1 MIDYNEFCQK
11 DITLRDYQQLAKEEI
26 FNKWN
31 CVDNI
36 LYQMP
41 TGTGKTRLFTSI
53 IRDINVWGLRHNI
66 NYRILIIAHRSELIE
81 QSSRSLDKYRIKHGV
96 LAGTMKDKRDLTRAI
111 QVASIQTITH
121 PSNRCLIEDLQFDF
135 IIIDEAHHA
144 VANSYQKLWKFCPN
158 SKKLGV
164 TATPWRMNNS
174 GFAQI
179 FDAYIP
185 SMSIKEF
192 IQKGWLSAYQYY
204 SIPSDSEIIES
215 IESIREFDIEGDYK
229 SSVLTQVFDT
239 SKIRAQLYNSYA
251 KNALGKKGII
261 YSISREHSEHICSQ
275 YRSHNIAIENIDS
288 ETPAK
293 TRENIIKAFRNGEI
307 DIIVNVDIFSEGFD
321 CPDIEFIQLARP
333 TKSLVKYIQ
342 QVGRGLRKNGNKRCV
357 VLDNV
362 GMYSRFGLP
371 DEDRDWESFFY
382 GNNKD
387 TSAQVT
393 HTRENLDINNY
404 VEKDMSEGNENMMLI
419 QDVKTTIPTSDSF
432 TISSIMEDDNTMSA
446 SSLKTEAPTN
456 ATQSSSDKAINHF
469 HFSILSK
476 PFNSAKYAIEETEEG
491 FYIVNLRNKN
501 RMFLTKT
508 KTFPG
513 GVIIVK
519 KDLAQNSF
527 SIIKALTSSTLN
539 SSSSRIIGTLKKEGL
554 LMRFSAL
561 DRSTKN
567 ITIKV

>member
-1 MIDYNEFCQK
+1 
-11 DITLRDYQQLAKEEI
+11 RDYQQLAKEKI
-26 FNKWN
+26 FGKWN

-66 NYRILIIAHRSELIE
+66 SFRILIIAHRSELIE
-81 QSSRSLDKYRIKHGV
+81 QSSRSLDKYHIKHGV
-96 LAGTMKDKRDLTRAI
+96 LAGTMKDKRDLTQAI

-174 GFAQI
+174 GFTQI

-185 SMSIKEF
+185 SMTIKEF
-192 IQKGWLSAYQYY
+192 IQKGWLAAYRYY
-204 SIPSDSEIIES
+204 SIPSNSDIIKS
-215 IESIREFDIEGDYK
+215 IESIRDFDIEGDYK
-229 SSVLTQVFDT
+229 SSALTQVFDT
-239 SKIRAQLYNSYA
+239 SKIRAELYNSYA

-275 YRSHNIAIENIDS
+275 YRSHNITIENIDS

-293 TRENIIKAFRNGEI
+293 TRERIINAFKSGEI

-342 QVGRGLRKNGNKRCV
+342 QVGRGLRKNGNKRCII
-357 VLDNV
+357 LDNV

-382 GNNKD
+382 GDKTEYN
-387 TSAQVT
+387 
-393 HTRENLDINNY
+393 
-404 VEKDMSEGNENMMLI
+404 VERPRSYNVKSLNECKYQDLSEGNEEMILI
-419 QDVKTTIPTSDSF
+419 QDLDNLQIPDLKDSTQYVPNEPIDF
-432 TISSIMEDDNTMSA
+432 PQDD
-446 SSLKTEAPTN
+446 KE
-456 ATQSSSDKAINHF
+456 F
-469 HFSILSK
+469 HFVITSK
-476 PFNSAKYAIEETEEG
+476 RFNSGKYIIEENEEG
-491 FYIVNLRNKN
+491 FFIVNTRTQNRMLLLKMKTMPGGIIVVSKERNKKL
-501 RMFLTKT
+501 FT
-508 KTFPG
+508 
-513 GVIIVK
+513 
-519 KDLAQNSF
+519 
-527 SIIKALTSSTLN
+527 IIKTL
-539 SSSSRIIGTLKKEGL
+539 SKTTLYTAVSQIVGTLQIDGL
-554 LMRFSAL
+554 LLRFTSF
-561 DRSTKN
+561 DKSKTN
-567 ITIKV
+567 VTVTV

>member
-26 FNKWN
+26 FSRWN

-53 IRDINVWGLRHNI
+53 IRDISIWGLRHNI

-96 LAGTMKDKRDLTRAI
+96 LAGTMKDKRDLTQAI

-121 PSNRCLIEDLQFDF
+121 PANQCMIDDLKFDF

-144 VANSYQKLWKFCPN
+144 VANSYQKLWEYCPDA
-158 SKKLGV
+158 KKLGV

-185 SMSIKEF
+185 SMSIKNF
-192 IQKGWLSAYQYY
+192 IQKGWLATYQYY
-204 SIPSDSEIIES
+204 SIPTSSELVKS

-229 SSVLTQVFDT
+229 NSALVEVCDT
-239 SKIRAQLYNSYA
+239 SKIRAQLYDSYE
-251 KNALGKKGII
+251 KNVLGKKGII
-261 YSISREHSEHICSQ
+261 YSISREHSEHICLQ
-275 YRSHNIAIENIDS
+275 YRSRGVAIENIDS
-288 ETPAK
+288 KTPAK
-293 TRENIIKAFRNGEI
+293 VREKVIQAFRNGEI

-342 QVGRGLRKNGNKRCV
+342 QVGRGLRKNGDKKCII
-357 VLDNV
+357 LDNV

-371 DEDRDWESFFY
+371 DEERDWESFFY
-382 GNNKD
+382 GEEKETTSTKGYSRNNG
-387 TSAQVT
+387 SL
-393 HTRENLDINNY
+393 REY
-404 VEKDMSEGNENMMLI
+404 VETDLSEGNEEMILI
-419 QDVKTTIPTSDSF
+419 QDLEMPKVVEEVVEETSTVIPVIPTED
-432 TISSIMEDDNTMSA
+432 ISTHKPDIIS
-446 SSLKTEAPTN
+446 
-456 ATQSSSDKAINHF
+456 
-469 HFSILSK
+469 HFSIKSK
-476 PFNSAKYAIEETEEG
+476 PFNSGKYFIEENENG
-491 FYIVNLRNKN
+491 FFIVNARNQN
-501 RMFLTKT
+501 RMPLTTMKT
-508 KTFPG
+508 MRG
-513 GVIIVK
+513 GIIIVK
-519 KDLAQNSF
+519 KEPSRKSF
-527 SIIKALTSSTLN
+527 TIIKTLSATTIN
-539 SSSSRIIGTLKKEGL
+539 SSMSRIVGTINKEGL
-554 LMRFSAL
+554 LLKFTSFDKAKINE
-561 DRSTKN
+561 T
-567 ITIKV
+567 ITI

>member
-11 DITLRDYQQLAKEEI
+11 DITLRDYQQLAKEKI
-26 FNKWN
+26 FSKWN

-81 QSSRSLDKYRIKHGV
+81 QSSRSLDKYHIKHGV
-96 LAGTMKDKRDLTRAI
+96 LAGTMKDKRDLTQAI
-111 QVASIQTITH
+111 QVASIQTIIH
-121 PSNRCLIEDLQFDF
+121 PSNRCLIEGLQFDF

-174 GFAQI
+174 GFAQL

-192 IQKGWLSAYQYY
+192 IQKGWLAAYQYY
-204 SIPSDSEIIES
+204 SIPSDSEIIKS
-215 IESIREFDIEGDYK
+215 IESIRDFDIEGDYK

-288 ETPAK
+288 ETPAN
-293 TRENIIKAFRNGEI
+293 TRENIIKAFKNGEI

-357 VLDNV
+357 ILDNV

-371 DEDRDWESFFY
+371 DEERDWESFFY
-382 GNNKD
+382 GNKIEHSIERIDSRNN
-387 TSAQVT
+387 
-393 HTRENLDINNY
+393 RNLKEYQNTDL
-404 VEKDMSEGNENMMLI
+404 SEGNEEMILI
-419 QDVKTTIPTSDSF
+419 QNLNSLQTPELKDFTQTVPEETTYIPPKDEKYHFIITSKRFYSGRY
-432 TISSIMEDDNTMSA
+432 I
-446 SSLKTEAPTN
+446 
-456 ATQSSSDKAINHF
+456 
-469 HFSILSK
+469 
-476 PFNSAKYAIEETEEG
+476 IEENEEG
-491 FYIVNLRNKN
+491 FFIVNTRTLNK
-501 RMFLTKT
+501 MLLIKMKT
-508 KTFPG
+508 MHG
-513 GVIIVK
+513 GVIIVSKEPNK
-519 KDLAQNSF
+519 KSF
-527 SIIKALTSSTLN
+527 TVIKTLSISTLHN
-539 SSSSRIIGTLKKEGL
+539 AVSQIVGTLHKDGL
-554 LMRFSAL
+554 LLRFTSF
-561 DRSTKN
+561 DKSQINVTV
-567 ITIKV
+567 TV

>member
-26 FNKWN
+26 FSKWN
-31 CVDNI
+31 RVDNI

-53 IRDINVWGLRHNI
+53 IRDISIWGLRHNI

-96 LAGTMKDKRDLTRAI
+96 LAGTMKDKRDLTQAI

-121 PSNRCLIEDLQFDF
+121 PANQCLIDDLKFDF

-144 VANSYQKLWKFCPN
+144 VANSYQKLWEYCPDA
-158 SKKLGV
+158 KKLGV

-185 SMSIKEF
+185 SMSIKDF
-192 IQKGWLSAYQYY
+192 IQKGWLATYQYY
-204 SIPSDSEIIES
+204 SIPTSSELVKS

-229 SSVLTQVFDT
+229 NSALVEVCDT
-239 SKIRAQLYNSYA
+239 SRIRAQLYDSYE
-251 KNALGKKGII
+251 KNVLGKKGII
-261 YSISREHSEHICSQ
+261 YSISREHSEHICLQ
-275 YRSHNIAIENIDS
+275 YRSRGVAIENIDS
-288 ETPAK
+288 KTPAK
-293 TRENIIKAFRNGEI
+293 VREKVIQAFRNGEI

-342 QVGRGLRKNGNKRCV
+342 QVGRGLRKNGDKKCII
-357 VLDNV
+357 LDNV

-371 DEDRDWESFFY
+371 DEERDWESFFY
-382 GNNKD
+382 GEEIETTSTKGYSRNNG
-387 TSAQVT
+387 SL
-393 HTRENLDINNY
+393 REY
-404 VEKDMSEGNENMMLI
+404 VETDLSEGNEEMILI
-419 QDVKTTIPTSDSF
+419 QDLEMPKVVEEVVEETSTVIPVIPTED
-432 TISSIMEDDNTMSA
+432 ISTHTTDN
-446 SSLKTEAPTN
+446 
-456 ATQSSSDKAINHF
+456 IY
-469 HFSILSK
+469 HFSIKSK
-476 PFNSAKYAIEETEEG
+476 TFNSGKYFIEENENG
-491 FYIVNLRNKN
+491 FFIVNARNQNK
-501 RMFLTKT
+501 MLLTMMKT
-508 KTFPG
+508 MRG

-519 KDLAQNSF
+519 KEPASKSF
-527 SIIKALTSSTLN
+527 TIIKTLSTKTLHSSMSYIVGVL
-539 SSSSRIIGTLKKEGL
+539 RKEGL
-554 LMRFSAL
+554 LLKFTSF
-561 DRSTKN
+561 DKKKINETV
-567 ITIKV
+567 TI

>member
-11 DITLRDYQQLAKEEI
+11 DITLRDYQQLAKEKI
-26 FNKWN
+26 FSKWN

-81 QSSRSLDKYRIKHGV
+81 QSSRSLDKYHIKHGV
-96 LAGTMKDKRDLTRAI
+96 LAGTMKDKRDLTQAI
-111 QVASIQTITH
+111 QVASIQTIIH
-121 PSNRCLIEDLQFDF
+121 PSNRCLIEGLQFDF

-185 SMSIKEF
+185 SMSIKKF
-192 IQKGWLSAYQYY
+192 IQKGWLAAYQYY
-204 SIPSDSEIIES
+204 SIPSDSEIIKS
-215 IESIREFDIEGDYK
+215 IESIRDFDIEGDYK

-293 TRENIIKAFRNGEI
+293 TRENIIKAFKNGEI

-357 VLDNV
+357 ILDNV

-371 DEDRDWESFFY
+371 DEERDWESFFY
-382 GNNKD
+382 GNKIEHSIERIDSRNN
-387 TSAQVT
+387 
-393 HTRENLDINNY
+393 RNLKEYQNTDL
-404 VEKDMSEGNENMMLI
+404 SEGNEEMILI
-419 QDVKTTIPTSDSF
+419 QNLNSLQTPELKDFTQTVPEETTYIPPKDEKYHFIITSKRFYSGRY
-432 TISSIMEDDNTMSA
+432 I
-446 SSLKTEAPTN
+446 
-456 ATQSSSDKAINHF
+456 
-469 HFSILSK
+469 
-476 PFNSAKYAIEETEEG
+476 IEENEEG
-491 FYIVNLRNKN
+491 FFIVNTRTLNK
-501 RMFLTKT
+501 MLLIKMKT
-508 KTFPG
+508 MHG
-513 GVIIVK
+513 GVIIVSKEPNK
-519 KDLAQNSF
+519 KSF
-527 SIIKALTSSTLN
+527 TVIKTLSISTLHTAV
-539 SSSSRIIGTLKKEGL
+539 SQIVGTLHKDGL
-554 LMRFSAL
+554 LLRFTSF
-561 DRSTKN
+561 DKSQINVTV
-567 ITIKV
+567 TV

>member
-26 FNKWN
+26 FGKWN
-31 CVDNI
+31 YVDNI

-81 QSSRSLDKYRIKHGV
+81 QSSRSLDKYRIRHGV
-96 LAGTMKDKRDLTRAI
+96 LAGTMKDKRDLTQAI

-144 VANSYQKLWKFCPN
+144 VANSYQKLWEFCPD

-174 GFAQI
+174 GFAKI

-192 IQKGWLSAYQYY
+192 IHKGWLAAYQYY
-204 SIPSDSEIIES
+204 SIPNNSEIIKS

-229 SSVLTQVFDT
+229 SSALIEVFDT
-239 SKIRAQLYNSYA
+239 SKIRAQLYDSYE
-251 KNALGKKGII
+251 KNVLGKKGII
-261 YSISREHSEHICSQ
+261 YSISREHSEHICLQ
-275 YRSHNIAIENIDS
+275 YRSRGVAIENIDS
-288 ETPAK
+288 KTPAK
-293 TRENIIKAFRNGEI
+293 VREKVIQSFRNGEI

-342 QVGRGLRKNGNKRCV
+342 QVGRGLRKNGDKKCII
-357 VLDNV
+357 LDNV

-371 DEDRDWESFFY
+371 DEERDWESFFY
-382 GNNKD
+382 GEEKETASTKEYSRNNG
-387 TSAQVT
+387 SL
-393 HTRENLDINNY
+393 REY
-404 VEKDMSEGNENMMLI
+404 VETDLSEGNEEMILI
-419 QDVKTTIPTSDSF
+419 QDLEMPKVVEDVVEEPSTVITVIPTGDIH
-432 TISSIMEDDNTMSA
+432 TYMTDN
-446 SSLKTEAPTN
+446 
-456 ATQSSSDKAINHF
+456 IY
-469 HFSILSK
+469 HFSIKSK
-476 PFNSAKYAIEETEEG
+476 TFNSGKYFIEENENG
-491 FYIVNLRNKN
+491 FFIVNARNQNK
-501 RMFLTKT
+501 MLLTTMKT
-508 KTFPG
+508 MRG
-513 GVIIVK
+513 GVIIIQK
-519 KDLAQNSF
+519 EPARKSF
-527 SIIKALTSSTLN
+527 TIIKAFSEKTIHSSMSRIVGTLN
-539 SSSSRIIGTLKKEGL
+539 KEGL
-554 LMRFSAL
+554 LLKFTSF
-561 DRSTKN
+561 DKSKIHET
-567 ITIKV
+567 ITI